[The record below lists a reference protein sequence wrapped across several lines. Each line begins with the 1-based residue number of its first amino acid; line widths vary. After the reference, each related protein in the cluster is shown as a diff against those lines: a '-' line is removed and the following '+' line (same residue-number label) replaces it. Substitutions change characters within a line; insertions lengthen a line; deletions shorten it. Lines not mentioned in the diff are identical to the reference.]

1 MLGGHGQ
8 ELTRDDWECL
18 ATKECSEGGTD
29 RSLTAR
35 FDEHRQSNN
44 DLAWCALGEQERP
57 AALSRY
63 LPIPTNQSRTIK
75 LNGRPNNHIITY
87 AIRYLL

>member
-1 MLGGHGQ
+1 
-8 ELTRDDWECL
+8 
-18 ATKECSEGGTD
+18 
-29 RSLTAR
+29 
-35 FDEHRQSNN
+35 
-44 DLAWCALGEQERP
+44 LAWCALGEQERP